1 MHVYFISHHFFFSL
15 FTKYKINKI
24 KNQFF
29 VIKKKKLILEL
40 LKKKLDK
47 KKKYTLPN
55 EPFFILSKIQKRHN
69 SHDMSV
75 TCVTFNLNAPYKY
88 LTLPHLDMR
97 EILEHLR
104 A

>member
-1 MHVYFISHHFFFSL
+1 MHVYFISHLFFL
-15 FTKYKINKI
+15 AYLLNIRLTKLRIS
-24 KNQFF
+24 F
-29 VIKKKKLILEL
+29 LL
-40 LKKKLDK
+40 LKKKTDFRAFK
-47 KKKYTLPN
+47 KKVRQKKKNYTLPN

-75 TCVTFNLNAPYKY
+75 ICVTFNLKAPYKY
-88 LTLPHLDMR
+88 LTLPHLGMR

>member
-1 MHVYFISHHFFFSL
+1 MSISYLTIFFSL

-29 VIKKKKLILEL
+29 VIKKKKKLILEL

-47 KKKYTLPN
+47 KKKNYTLPN

-75 TCVTFNLNAPYKY
+75 ICVTFNLKAPYKY
-88 LTLPHLDMR
+88 LTLPHLGMR